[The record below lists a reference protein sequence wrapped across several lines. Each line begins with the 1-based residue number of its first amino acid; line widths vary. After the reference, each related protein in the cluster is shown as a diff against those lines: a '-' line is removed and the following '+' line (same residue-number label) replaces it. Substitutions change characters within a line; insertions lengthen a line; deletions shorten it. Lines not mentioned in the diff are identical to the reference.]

1 MYDDAGRLMVLFQ
14 INRYIQ
20 QLRYSFF
27 PNGGSTGGGG
37 GQVLG
42 GEGVRAFI
50 HYITIE

>member
-37 GQVLG
+37 GQDL
-42 GEGVRAFI
+42 EGREI
-50 HYITIE
+50 EHSYIT

>member
-27 PNGGSTGGGG
+27 FQMGA
-37 GQVLG
+37 VLG
-42 GEGVRAFI
+42 VVGVKFWGERELE
-50 HYITIE
+50 HSYIT

>member
-27 PNGGSTGGGG
+27 PNGGSTG
-37 GQVLG
+37 VV
-42 GEGVRAFI
+42 GVKI
-50 HYITIE
+50 WGVGS